1 MKIFSY
7 SGVQFP
13 SGYPKVY
20 GAERISPFRLNTN
33 HEKHMQITQKPPL
46 TDIVPENERFAS
58 NFAQALNQLLGSV
71 EKLSNQS
78 EDLTK
83 KAVYDPD
90 NVDVH
95 EIMIAAQ
102 KSRFALNL
110 TKTILDGSI
119 RAYKELISGR

>member
-33 HEKHMQITQKPPL
+33 HEKHLQITQKPPL
-46 TDIVPENERFAS
+46 TDIAPENERFAS